1 MKFRAPESTILRV
14 DRPYRSGQ
22 LTEIANE
29 IIHQRDVV
37 TVIQY
42 LNYPPFIQFSL
53 SRARFAGWV
62 SRNHLRGALLSQ
74 PPCKRLC
81 FLVLSP
87 GHILTELRSAS
98 GLTFQDLVDLMSTVD
113 DWTNPFNTNPR
124 NALDDFGHVALL
136 DVAPARAGWVIKA
149 RRFNERAKRRT
160 EKKRQKAERREKA
173 AERREKE
180 AERQEL
186 KAERKMRKAEQ
197 NMAEAERKQSS
208 QQS

>member
-1 MKFRAPESTILRV
+1 MKCLAPESTILQL
-14 DRPYRSGQ
+14 DHPHRSDQ
-22 LTEIANE
+22 LAEIANE
-29 IIHQRDVV
+29 IIQRGVV

-53 SRARFAGWV
+53 SRARFAEWV
-62 SRNHLRGALLSQ
+62 SRNHLQGALLSQ

-81 FLVLSP
+81 FLILSP
-87 GHILTELRSAS
+87 NQIFTELRSAS
-98 GLTFQDLVDLMSTVD
+98 GLTFQDLVDLMSTVG
-113 DWTNPFNTNPR
+113 DWTEPSKTNSR
-124 NALDDFGHVALL
+124 DAIHDFGHVALL
-136 DVAPARAGWVIKA
+136 DVAPAKAGWVIRA

-186 KAERKMRKAEQ
+186 KTERKKREAEQ
-197 NMAEAERKQSS
+197 KKA
-208 QQS
+208 

>member
-1 MKFRAPESTILRV
+1 MECLAPESTILQL
-14 DRPYRSGQ
+14 DHPYRSGQ
-22 LTEIANE
+22 LAEIANE
-29 IIHQRDVV
+29 IIHQRYVAV
-37 TVIQY
+37 TRY
-42 LNYPPFIQFSL
+42 LSYPPFIQFSL

-62 SRNHLRGALLSQ
+62 SRNHLQGALLSQ

-87 GHILTELRSAS
+87 IHVFAELRSAG

-113 DWTNPFNTNPR
+113 DWTNPFVTNPR
-124 NALDDFGHVALL
+124 NALDDYCHVALL
-136 DVAPARAGWVIKA
+136 DVAPAKAGWVIRA
-149 RRFNERAKRRT
+149 RGFNERAKRRT

-186 KAERKMRKAEQ
+186 KGERKRRKAEQ
-197 NMAEAERKQSS
+197 KKPEVERKQSS